1 MQIVWSS
8 LALEQVESIAQYI
21 AEDRPSAALNWVD
34 GLFSC
39 VDCLAEFPES
49 GRIVPEVRLRRIREV
64 VFGSYRV
71 IYSVTNQVDI
81 LTVRRRSQLLET
93 TQLGVNEI

>member
-1 MQIVWSS
+1 MKIVWSP
-8 LALEQVESIAQYI
+8 LALERVETIAQHI
-21 AEDRPSAALNWVD
+21 AKDKPSAALNWVD

-39 VDCLAEFPES
+39 VDRLAEFPES
-49 GRIVPEVRLRRIREV
+49 GRVVPEVRLQRIREV

-81 LTVRRRSQLLET
+81 LTVRRSSQLLESSDF
-93 TQLGVNEI
+93 GVDET